1 MTIYSNALIGKRES
15 VVDEIMLL
23 NPTQAPMLNLLGFGE
38 PVTSTTHTWYE
49 DEVFATRSKVTAAAT
64 AAATELTVESV
75 EPFRDRT
82 IAEIGDEAVLIQA
95 VDAAAKKL
103 TVVRGYQGTTAA
115 AITVNTA
122 IEVLY
127 GDGKEGADARES
139 RFKARTKEDNVT
151 QIFEDS
157 ISVTGTAEEIAQYG
171 IGGAGLYEYEKA
183 KKQLEVA
190 LQLEKAVIG
199 GRKFDSGNYRTM
211 RGIRN
216 FITTNV
222 KTVSGPVTK
231 AMLDDV
237 AQLIYSA
244 GGFAS
249 GSAGYTFVVPSVQK
263 RAISDFSISQI
274 RVTQQEN
281 ARGQVVDH
289 IVNDFGR
296 FQVVM
301 NDNLK
306 PDEILFIDTNR
317 IKIRPLG
324 GRSFGHTYLGK
335 LGDYTTGQ
343 LVGEYTLEFKQEKA
357 HARIKGLTS

>member
-1 MTIYSNALIGKRES
+1 
-15 VVDEIMLL
+15 MLL
-23 NPTQAPMLNLLGFGE
+23 NPTQAPMLNLLGFGQ
-38 PVTSTTHTWYE
+38 PVTNSTHTWYE
-49 DEVFATRSKVTAAAT
+49 DEVFATRSKVTANAT
-64 AAATELTVESV
+64 ISATEIVVESV
-75 EPFRDRT
+75 EPFRDRM
-82 IAEIGDEAVLIQA
+82 IAEVGEEAVLIEA
-95 VDAAAKKL
+95 VDSVAKKL

-115 AITVNTA
+115 AITTNTV
-122 IEVLY
+122 IEVMY
-127 GDGKEGADARES
+127 GDGKEGADARDA
-139 RFKARTKEDNVT
+139 RFKARKKSENVT

-157 ISVTGTAEEIAQYG
+157 VSVTGTAEEIAQYG

-183 KKQLEVA
+183 KKQLELA

-199 GRKFDSGNYRTM
+199 GRLSDNGNFRTM

-222 KTVSGPVTK
+222 KTVSGPITK

-237 AQLIYSA
+237 AQLIYTA
-244 GGFAS
+244 GGFAA

-317 IKIRPLG
+317 MKIRPLG

-343 LVGEYTLEFKQEKA
+343 LVGEYTLEFQQEKA
-357 HARIKGLTS
+357 HARIKGLTA